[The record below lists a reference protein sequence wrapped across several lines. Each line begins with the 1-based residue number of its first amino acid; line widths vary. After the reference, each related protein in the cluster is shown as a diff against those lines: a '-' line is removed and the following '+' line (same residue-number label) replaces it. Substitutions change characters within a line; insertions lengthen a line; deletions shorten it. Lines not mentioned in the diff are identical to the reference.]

1 MNATLPKVLTAV
13 ILLSAPVALA
23 SPTESVET
31 VLIVP
36 LGLDCQVDSDLT
48 EAAVSAMKP
57 LYRVRKLGSESVLSP
72 AQAAQAVAA
81 SCPQE
86 RGMLVGGMVQKLSYG
101 KRARLWAVPAGGQT
115 PVVTDV
121 YCDKERCD
129 LSSQLERGLVRVSD
143 PKNAGGQVQ
152 PWSARPTY
160 CPDPTAP
167 PFVPIERSSKLVVS
181 VTGDKV
187 PKGLLPALTKELSY
201 KSVVVAPQNPKQLP
215 SKDSL
220 VPLLDGDSKGQ
231 VLIIDHSA
239 QGTMIMLYDVLT
251 NQFHQEKM
259 VQCPGCSAPQELA
272 KITESARDHL
282 AHCFDKECPQSAR
295 VPPEEAC
302 QPWATPLCA
311 AQTPNSASSGNRHID
326 PSTAKW
332 MKGAVWGLFA
342 ASAATTV
349 TLAIL
354 NETSVGEVTSDQ
366 TRIHGALTRP
376 AWFGVGMTALTLGIA
391 LPTTLIVRQAS
402 KGSSRSST
410 GSATV
415 ACPIQ

>member
-1 MNATLPKVLTAV
+1 
-13 ILLSAPVALA
+13 
-23 SPTESVET
+23 
-31 VLIVP
+31 
-36 LGLDCQVDSDLT
+36 
-48 EAAVSAMKP
+48 
-57 LYRVRKLGSESVLSP
+57 
-72 AQAAQAVAA
+72 
-81 SCPQE
+81 
-86 RGMLVGGMVQKLSYG
+86 MVQKLSYG

-282 AHCFDKECPQSAR
+282 AHCFDKECPQSAKI
-295 VPPEEAC
+295 PPEEAC

-311 AQTPNSASSGNRHID
+311 AQTPSTSQLGRHID

-332 MKGAVWGLFA
+332 MKGGVWGLFA

-354 NETSVGEVTSDQ
+354 NQTSVGDVTLDNRLYHQ
-366 TRIHGALTRP
+366 ALTRP
-376 AWFGVGMTALTLGIA
+376 AWVGFGVSALSLAIA
-391 LPTTLIVRQAS
+391 IPTTYIAHRASRNQLRSGLQATS
-402 KGSSRSST
+402 LT
-410 GSATV
+410 
-415 ACPIQ
+415 CPTQ